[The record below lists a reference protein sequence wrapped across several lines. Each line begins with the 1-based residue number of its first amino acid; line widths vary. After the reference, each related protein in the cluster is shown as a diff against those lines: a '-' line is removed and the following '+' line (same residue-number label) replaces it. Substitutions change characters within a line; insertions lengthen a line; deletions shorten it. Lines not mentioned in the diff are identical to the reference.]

1 MELKKNNIGENIKY
15 YRQLKGMKQSEL
27 AKAVGITATTL
38 SKLEYGSGSI
48 KLDTLSEI
56 AKVLGVMPERLLFSP
71 DSMVLNSDVLKKIK
85 EEVEKPL
92 TY

>member
-38 SKLEYGSGSI
+38 SKLEYGCGSI

-71 DSMVLNSDVLKKIK
+71 DSMVLNSDILEKIK